1 MEIIVRVRKDLRPIR
16 ASAHRRGSP
25 LARVM
30 LSLYTEDRNAPRRKR
45 GLGLTSFWKARRRN
59 LALADPL
66 DQARS
71 EFDAWSRTYDQS
83 LLQRFFFGPSHR
95 LMLTQMSGAEPHVLD
110 VGCGTGRWAELV
122 LNAWPGAKVT
132 GLDLSQEMLRQA
144 IVRAASYP
152 ERLDLVHGDAQSLPF
167 DDATFDIV
175 TCSHSFHHYPD
186 QRGVVAEMAR
196 VLKPGGRVVIVDGC
210 RDTWWG
216 WFIFDGLVTW
226 AEGHVHHCSRR
237 RMRHL
242 LEDVGIENIRQITR
256 RYPVPYLLTLGTT
269 AAATTQRKAA

>member
-1 MEIIVRVRKDLRPIR
+1 
-16 ASAHRRGSP
+16 
-25 LARVM
+25 M
-30 LSLYTEDRNAPRRKR
+30 LFLHTEDRNAPRRKR

-59 LALADPL
+59 LAHVDPL

-83 LLQRFFFGPSHR
+83 LLQRYFFGPSHR
-95 LMLTQMSGAEPHVLD
+95 LMLSQMSDADLNVLD

-122 LNAWPGAKVT
+122 LNAWPTAKVT
-132 GLDLSQEMLRQA
+132 GLDLSQEMLRKA
-144 IVRAASYP
+144 EPRAAIYP
-152 ERLDLVHGDAQSLPF
+152 DRLDLVHGDAQGLPF
-167 DDATFDIV
+167 DDATFDLV

-196 VLKPGGRVVIVDGC
+196 VLKPGGRVMIVDGC

-226 AEGHVHHCSRR
+226 AEGHVHHCSRP
-237 RMRHL
+237 RMGSL
-242 LEDVGIENIRQITR
+242 LADVGLENVTQLTR
-256 RYPVPYLLTLGTT
+256 KYPVPYLLTIGTT
-269 AAATTQRKAA
+269 AAKSSTTRRAA

>member
-1 MEIIVRVRKDLRPIR
+1 
-16 ASAHRRGSP
+16 
-25 LARVM
+25 M
-30 LSLYTEDRNAPRRKR
+30 LYLHTEDRNAPPKKR
-45 GLGLTSFWKARRRN
+45 GFWLTSFWKARRRN
-59 LALADPL
+59 LAHADPI

-71 EFDAWSRTYDQS
+71 EFDAWSRTYDRS

-95 LMLTQMSGAEPHVLD
+95 TMLTQMSNADLSVLD

-122 LNAWPGAKVT
+122 LNAWPTAKVT
-132 GLDLSQEMLRQA
+132 GLDLSQEMLRRAQ
-144 IVRAASYP
+144 VRAAGYP
-152 ERLDLVHGDAQSLPF
+152 DRLDLVHGDAQSLPF
-167 DDATFDIV
+167 DDASFDIV

-196 VLKPGGRVVIVDGC
+196 VLKPGGRVMIVDGC

-242 LEDVGIENIRQITR
+242 LQDVGIENIQQVTR
-256 RYPVPYLLTLGTT
+256 KYPVPYLLTQGTT
-269 AAATTQRKAA
+269 AAKAARLAA